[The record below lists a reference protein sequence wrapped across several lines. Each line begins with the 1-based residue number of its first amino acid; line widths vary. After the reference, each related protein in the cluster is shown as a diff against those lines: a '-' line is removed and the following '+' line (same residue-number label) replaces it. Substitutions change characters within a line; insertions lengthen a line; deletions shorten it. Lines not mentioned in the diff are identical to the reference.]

1 MKDMRDGISCA
12 PAELDKR
19 EMLRDE
25 DPMELYDM
33 MLDILTNEE
42 VERIAASI
50 IEAQRSL
57 ADELWFNYDVL
68 MDDIDDTIE
77 AILSGKGHKPA
88 KLRMVRNLMDNAR
101 KALAAAI
108 EAEQRYDT
116 LVERYGGG
124 HAEAEEEVHG

>member
-1 MKDMRDGISCA
+1 MKANRDGISYA

-57 ADELWFNYDVL
+57 ADELWFNYDSL
-68 MDDIDDTIE
+68 KDHIDDTIE
-77 AILSGKGHKPA
+77 DILRGKVHKPA
-88 KLRMVRNLMDNAR
+88 KMRMVRNLGDKAR
-101 KALAAAI
+101 QALAAAI

-124 HAEAEEEVHG
+124 HADAVEEVHG

>member
-1 MKDMRDGISCA
+1 MKANRDGISYA

-19 EMLRDE
+19 ERLRDE

-33 MLDILTNEE
+33 MLDVLTNEE

-68 MDDIDDTIE
+68 KDDIDGTIE

-88 KLRMVRNLMDNAR
+88 KMRMARNLGDKAR
-101 KALAAAI
+101 QALAAALD
-108 EAEQRYDT
+108 AEQRYDT

-124 HAEAEEEVHG
+124 HADAEEEVHG

>member
-1 MKDMRDGISCA
+1 MEKKINGFSYA

-33 MLDILTNEE
+33 MLDILTSEE

-50 IEAQRSL
+50 VEAQRSL

-68 MDDIDDTIE
+68 KDDIDGTIE
-77 AILSGKGHKPA
+77 AILTGKGHKPA
-88 KLRMVRNLMDNAR
+88 KMRMARNLMDNAR
-101 KALAAAI
+101 QALAAALD
-108 EAEQRYDT
+108 AEQRYDT

-124 HAEAEEEVHG
+124 HADEEVHG

>member
-1 MKDMRDGISCA
+1 MKDMRNGISYA

-33 MLDILTNEE
+33 MLDVLTNEE

-68 MDDIDDTIE
+68 KDDIDDTIE
-77 AILSGKGHKPA
+77 TILSGKGHKPA
-88 KLRMVRNLMDNAR
+88 KMRMARNLGDKAR
-101 KALAAAI
+101 QALAAALD
-108 EAEQRYDT
+108 AEQRYDT

-124 HAEAEEEVHG
+124 HADAETEVHG

>member
-1 MKDMRDGISCA
+1 MEEKRNGISYA

-68 MDDIDDTIE
+68 KDDIDGTIE
-77 AILSGKGHKPA
+77 AILAGKGHKPA
-88 KLRMVRNLMDNAR
+88 KLRMARNLMDNAR

-124 HAEAEEEVHG
+124 HADAVEEVHG

>member
-1 MKDMRDGISCA
+1 MKANRDGISYA

-68 MDDIDDTIE
+68 KDDIDDTIE
-77 AILSGKGHKPA
+77 TILSGKGHKPA
-88 KLRMVRNLMDNAR
+88 KMRMARNLGDKAR
-101 KALAAAI
+101 QALAAALD
-108 EAEQRYDT
+108 AEQRYDT

-124 HAEAEEEVHG
+124 HADAEEEVHG

>member
-1 MKDMRDGISCA
+1 MEKKINGFSYA

-50 IEAQRSL
+50 VEAQRSL

-68 MDDIDDTIE
+68 KDDIDGTIE

-88 KLRMVRNLMDNAR
+88 NLRTARNLMDNAR
-101 KALAAAI
+101 KVLVAAI

-124 HAEAEEEVHG
+124 HAAD

>member
-1 MKDMRDGISCA
+1 MEEKRNSISSA

-19 EMLRDE
+19 EMLRAE

-68 MDDIDDTIE
+68 KDKIDDTIE
-77 AILSGKGHKPA
+77 DALRGKGHKPA
-88 KLRMVRNLMDNAR
+88 KMSIVRNLGDKAR
-101 KALAAAI
+101 QALAAALD
-108 EAEQRYDT
+108 AERRYDT

-124 HAEAEEEVHG
+124 HADAEEEEHG

>member
-1 MKDMRDGISCA
+1 MEEKRNGISYA

-33 MLDILTNEE
+33 MLDTLTNEE

-50 IEAQRSL
+50 VEAQRSL
-57 ADELWFNYDVL
+57 ADEMWFNYGVL
-68 MDDIDDTIE
+68 KDDIDDTIE

-88 KLRMVRNLMDNAR
+88 KLRKARNLMDSARNA
-101 KALAAAI
+101 LVAAI

-116 LVERYGGG
+116 FVERYGGG
-124 HAEAEEEVHG
+124 HADAEEEVHG

>member
-1 MKDMRDGISCA
+1 MGSNGISYA

-68 MDDIDDTIE
+68 KDDIDGTVE
-77 AILSGKGHKPA
+77 AILTGKGHKPA
-88 KLRMVRNLMDNAR
+88 KLRMARNLMDNAR

-124 HAEAEEEVHG
+124 HADTEEEVHG

>member
-1 MKDMRDGISCA
+1 METKRDGISYA

-19 EMLRDE
+19 ERLRDE

-33 MLDILTNEE
+33 MLDVLTNEE

-50 IEAQRSL
+50 IKAQRSL

-68 MDDIDDTIE
+68 KDDIDDTIE
-77 AILSGKGHKPA
+77 TILSGKGHKPA
-88 KLRMVRNLMDNAR
+88 KLRMARNLGDKAR
-101 KALAAAI
+101 QALTAALD
-108 EAEQRYDT
+108 AEQRYDT

-124 HAEAEEEVHG
+124 HADAEEEVHG

>member
-1 MKDMRDGISCA
+1 MEAKRDGISYA

-33 MLDILTNEE
+33 MLDVLTNEE

-68 MDDIDDTIE
+68 KDDIDDTIE
-77 AILSGKGHKPA
+77 TILSGKGHKPA
-88 KLRMVRNLMDNAR
+88 KMRMARNLGDKAR
-101 KALAAAI
+101 QALAAALD
-108 EAEQRYDT
+108 AEQRYDT
-116 LVERYGGG
+116 LVERYGSA
-124 HAEAEEEVHG
+124 HAEAEEVHG

>member
-1 MKDMRDGISCA
+1 MEEKMNGISYA

-42 VERIAASI
+42 VERISASI
-50 IEAQRSL
+50 VEAQRSL

-68 MDDIDDTIE
+68 KDDIDSTIE
-77 AILSGKGHKPA
+77 AILTGKGHKPA
-88 KLRMVRNLMDNAR
+88 KLRMARNLMDNAR

-124 HAEAEEEVHG
+124 HAEAEEEVHV

>member
-1 MKDMRDGISCA
+1 MGSNGISWA

-19 EMLRDE
+19 ERLRDE
-25 DPMELYDM
+25 DPMEMYDM

-42 VERIAASI
+42 VERLAASI

-68 MDDIDDTIE
+68 KDDVDDTID
-77 AILSGKGHKPA
+77 AILSGQAHKPA
-88 KLRMVRNLMDNAR
+88 KMRMARNLGDKAR
-101 KALAAAI
+101 QALAAALD
-108 EAEQRYDT
+108 AEQRYDT

-124 HAEAEEEVHG
+124 HADAEEEVHG

>member
-1 MKDMRDGISCA
+1 MKAKSDGISYA

-42 VERIAASI
+42 IERLAASI

-68 MDDIDDTIE
+68 KDDIDDTIE
-77 AILSGKGHKPA
+77 TILSGKGHKPA
-88 KLRMVRNLMDNAR
+88 KLRMARNLGDKAR
-101 KALAAAI
+101 QALAAALD
-108 EAEQRYDT
+108 AEQRYDT

-124 HAEAEEEVHG
+124 HADAEEEVHG

>member
-1 MKDMRDGISCA
+1 MKANRDGISYA

-19 EMLRDE
+19 ERLRDE

-68 MDDIDDTIE
+68 KDDIDDTIE
-77 AILSGKGHKPA
+77 IILSGKGHKPA
-88 KLRMVRNLMDNAR
+88 KLRKARNLMDNAR

-116 LVERYGGG
+116 LVERYGSG
-124 HAEAEEEVHG
+124 HADAEEEVHG

>member
-1 MKDMRDGISCA
+1 MEEKRNGISYA

-33 MLDILTNEE
+33 MLDVLTNEE

-68 MDDIDDTIE
+68 KDDIDDTIE
-77 AILSGKGHKPA
+77 TILSGKGHKPA
-88 KLRMVRNLMDNAR
+88 KLRMARNLGDKAR
-101 KALAAAI
+101 QALAAALD
-108 EAEQRYDT
+108 AEQRYDT

-124 HAEAEEEVHG
+124 HADAEEEVHG

>member
-1 MKDMRDGISCA
+1 MEKKINGFSYA

-25 DPMELYDM
+25 DPMELYGM

-68 MDDIDDTIE
+68 KDDIDGTIE
-77 AILSGKGHKPA
+77 AVLTGKGHKPA
-88 KLRMVRNLMDNAR
+88 KLRMARNLMDNAR
-101 KALAAAI
+101 KALVAAI

-124 HAEAEEEVHG
+124 HADPEEEVHG

>member
-1 MKDMRDGISCA
+1 MEEKMNGISYA

-57 ADELWFNYDVL
+57 ADEQWFNYDVL
-68 MDDIDDTIE
+68 KDDIDDTIE

>member
-1 MKDMRDGISCA
+1 MKDMRNGISYA

-33 MLDILTNEE
+33 MLDVLTNEE

-68 MDDIDDTIE
+68 KDDIDDTIE
-77 AILSGKGHKPA
+77 TILSGKGHKPA
-88 KLRMVRNLMDNAR
+88 KLRMARNLMDNAR
-101 KALAAAI
+101 KALASAI

-124 HAEAEEEVHG
+124 HADAEEEVHG

>member
-1 MKDMRDGISCA
+1 MELKLDGISYA

-33 MLDILTNEE
+33 MLDVLTNEE

-57 ADELWFNYDVL
+57 ADEMWFNYDTL
-68 MDDIDDTIE
+68 KDNIDDTID

-88 KLRMVRNLMDNAR
+88 KLRMARNLGDKAR
-101 KALAAAI
+101 QALVAALD
-108 EAEQRYDT
+108 AEQRYDT

-124 HAEAEEEVHG
+124 HADPEEEVHG